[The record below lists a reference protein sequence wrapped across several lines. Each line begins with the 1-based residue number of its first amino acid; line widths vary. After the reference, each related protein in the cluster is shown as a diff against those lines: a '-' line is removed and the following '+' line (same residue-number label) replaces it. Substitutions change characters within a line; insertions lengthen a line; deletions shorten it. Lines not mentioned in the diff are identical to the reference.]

1 MSPTFPRQFVWG
13 AAAASYQIEG
23 GAYADDKG
31 LSTWDMFC
39 KKPGMVWNDQSG
51 DRACDHLRLYRED
64 VALMKQIGL
73 QAYRLSISWPRVI
86 PEGVGRV
93 SERGLDFY
101 DRLIDELLA
110 AGIDPWITLFHWDYP
125 LDLYHRG
132 GWLNRDTVEW
142 FGEFTDVIARKFSD
156 RVHHWMTLNEPQVF
170 IGAGH
175 HEGRHAPGD
184 RLRFAEVLLAG
195 HHALLAHG
203 RAVQAIRAASAKPLR
218 IGFAPVGQTKI
229 PLGTGAADL
238 EAARQAMFSVE
249 AETAWTNSW
258 WMDPVFLGSYPDDG
272 LRFFGASA
280 PKVRAGDLELIS
292 HPVDFFGVNI
302 YQGQY
307 VRAGQSGPEVVPPP
321 VGFPITAFEW
331 LVTPEA
337 MYWGPRLFWE
347 RYKKPIV
354 ITENG
359 LSTRDWPALDGR
371 VHDADRIDFMERHL
385 VELRRALAEGV
396 PIEAYFHWSFIDN
409 FEWAHGYKH
418 RFGLVH
424 CDYTSQK
431 RTLKDSAHWY
441 REVIAS
447 NGGSLSAASS
457 GAHGAWAATS
467 SG

>member
-1 MSPTFPRQFVWG
+1 MSRTFPANFVWG

-23 GAYADDKG
+23 AAYADDKG

-39 KKPGMVWNDQSG
+39 KKPGMVWNGQSG
-51 DRACDHLRLYRED
+51 EVACDHFARYRED

-73 QAYRLSISWPRVI
+73 GAYRLSISWPRVM
-86 PEGVGRV
+86 PDGTGRV
-93 SERGLDFY
+93 SERGLSFY
-101 DRLIDELLA
+101 DRLVDALLE
-110 AGIDPWITLFHWDYP
+110 AGIDPWVTLFHWDYP
-125 LDLYHRG
+125 LSLYHRG

-142 FGEFTDVIARKFSD
+142 FGEFADVVARKLSD
-156 RVHHWMTLNEPQVF
+156 RVRNWMTLNEPQVF

-203 RAVQAIRAASAKPLR
+203 RSVQAIRAASVQPAR
-218 IGFAPVGQTKI
+218 IGFAPVGLSKI
-229 PLGTGAADL
+229 PATDSAADL
-238 EAARQAMFSVE
+238 AAARTAAFAVN

-258 WMDPVFLGSYPDDG
+258 WMDPVFLGHYPEDG
-272 LRFFGASA
+272 LRFFAEQVPRIA
-280 PKVRAGDLELIS
+280 AGDLELIS
-292 HPVDFFGVNI
+292 QPLDFCGINI

-307 VRAGQSGPEVVPPP
+307 VRAGQAGPEPVPTP
-321 VGFPITAFEW
+321 VGYPITAFEW

-337 MYWGPRLFWE
+337 MYWGPRMFWE

-359 LSTRDWPALDGR
+359 LSSRDWPSLDGQ
-371 VHDADRIDFMERHL
+371 VHDEERIDFMERHL
-385 VELRRALAEGV
+385 VELRRALADGV

-418 RFGLVH
+418 RFGLVF
-424 CDYTSQK
+424 CDYSTQK
-431 RTLKDSAHWY
+431 RILKDSAHWY
-441 REVIAS
+441 KRLIAE
-447 NGGSLSAASS
+447 NGATLSAAERGSFGS
-457 GAHGAWAATS
+457 
-467 SG
+467 